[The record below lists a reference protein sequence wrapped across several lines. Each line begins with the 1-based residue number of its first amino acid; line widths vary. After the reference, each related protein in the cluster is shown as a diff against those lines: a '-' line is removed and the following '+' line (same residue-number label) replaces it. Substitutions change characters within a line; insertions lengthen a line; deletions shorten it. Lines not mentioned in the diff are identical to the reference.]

1 MVDGRKRLAV
11 IGFGAMAR
19 NLRASFKRSGGLFD
33 IRAALV
39 SEANALNAP
48 AEDDLQL
55 FHDPLALVA
64 WKPSLVIECASHGAV
79 RTAVPIMLKSGID
92 TVIVSIGSLSDP
104 LLKDELEVAALAGNS
119 RLTLASG
126 AIGGLDVLRAARL
139 AGLSS
144 VQYVG
149 TKPPSAWRG
158 TAAETLCDL
167 STVSD
172 RTTFFEGN
180 AEEASRLFPKNAN
193 VTAAVALAGIGF
205 ENTKVSLVADPRGKL
220 NSHEVTAFG
229 EFGDFNICLHNEPLA
244 ENPKTSRLAALSIE
258 QAIMRHFEPVEM

>member
-19 NLRASFKRSGGLFD
+19 NLRASFRRSGGAFD
-33 IRAALV
+33 IAAALV
-39 SEANALNAP
+39 SEANALNAA
-48 AEDDLQL
+48 AEDQMQFL
-55 FHDPLALVA
+55 HDPLALIA

-79 RTAVPIMLKSGID
+79 RDAVPVLLRAGIS
-92 TVIVSIGSLSDP
+92 TVIVSIGSLADP
-104 LLKDELEVAALAGNS
+104 QLRSELEAAAVAGNS

-149 TKPPSAWRG
+149 TKPPAAWRG

-167 STVSD
+167 SSVSG

-205 ENTKVSLVADPRGKL
+205 QQTRVSLVADAQGHL
-220 NSHEVTAFG
+220 NSHQVTACG
-229 EFGDFNICLHNEPLA
+229 AFGDFKICLHNEPLA

-258 QAIMRHFEPVEM
+258 QAIMRHFDPIEM

>member
-1 MVDGRKRLAV
+1 MDRRKRLAV

-19 NLRASFKRSGGLFD
+19 NLRGSFARSGGVFD
-33 IRAALV
+33 IAAALV
-39 SEANALNAP
+39 SETSTFSAP
-48 AEDDLQL
+48 AEQHLQI
-55 FHDPLALVA
+55 FHDPLALIA
-64 WKPSLVIECASHGAV
+64 WNPSLVIECASHAAV
-79 RTAVPIMLKSGID
+79 RTTVPVFLRAGISA
-92 TVIVSIGSLSDP
+92 VIVSIGSLSDP
-104 LLKDELEVAALAGNS
+104 LLRSELESAAVAGKS

-126 AIGGLDVLRAARL
+126 AIGGLDALRAARL

-144 VQYVG
+144 VEYVG
-149 TKPPSAWRG
+149 TKPPAAWRG
-158 TAAETLCDL
+158 TAAESLCDL
-167 STVSD
+167 SSVSG

-205 ENTKVSLVADPRGKL
+205 ENTKVSLVADAEGHL
-220 NSHEVTAFG
+220 NSHQVTAFG
-229 EFGDFNICLHNEPLA
+229 AFGDFNICLHNEPLA

>member
-1 MVDGRKRLAV
+1 MVDGRKKLAV

-19 NLRASFKRSGGLFD
+19 NLRASFRRSGGVFD
-33 IRAALV
+33 ITAALV
-39 SEANALNAP
+39 TGTHAIDTSDEGAL
-48 AEDDLQL
+48 QF

-64 WKPSLVIECASHGAV
+64 WEPSLVVECASHGAV
-79 RTAVPIMLKSGID
+79 RDVVPVLLRAGID

-104 LLKDELEVAALAGNS
+104 LLRSELEAAAVAGNS
-119 RLTLASG
+119 RLTVASG
-126 AIGGLDVLRAARL
+126 AIGGLDALRAARL

-144 VQYVG
+144 VEYVG
-149 TKPPSAWRG
+149 AKPPAAWRG
-158 TAAETLCDL
+158 SAAETLCDL
-167 STVSD
+167 SSVSD
-172 RTTFFEGN
+172 RTVFFEGN

-205 ENTKVSLVADPRGKL
+205 QKTKVTLVADAQAHL
-220 NSHEVTAFG
+220 NSHEVTARG
-229 EFGDFNICLHNEPLA
+229 AFGDFNICLHNEPLT